1 MQTKEHLLYY
11 FLSKPLR
18 LHYSDRKFFNKLTI
32 IIKDTNTIT
41 TGQDKLFTRLIEKY
55 ESQLSKTNLTK
66 DQLLALPWKASV
78 VVTSNEYTSA
88 RVTLINNELVIRV
101 PMNNKFIKKFDDGL
115 KDNTFQWDKNKKAY
129 ISPMSTYALKIAYT
143 ILPKYFPEVR
153 YCKQLTTLIDKTNQY
168 SELIWEPTLVSI
180 NNSYYVVAINETLGT
195 YINNIKL
202 NNDPKT
208 LFALS
213 KLGIKISTDIISS
226 DIQKFASEFITEIDV
241 SQTIELVDWLKELEV
256 VQVLLGKGVHNA
268 FSKTKQLFLP
278 MLTTLDNSGIKCI
291 PVDSKFE
298 ITKDIRTPVLL
309 QYHGN
314 ENMKFCGSG
323 SLAKCVFIKNSNP
336 IEVQ

>member
-1 MQTKEHLLYY
+1 MQAKEHLLYY

-41 TGQDKLFTRLIEKY
+41 TGQDKLFSRLIDKY

-78 VVTSNEYTSA
+78 VETSSEYTSA

-101 PMNNKFIKKFDDGL
+101 PMNNKFITKFDDL

-129 ISPMSTYALKIAYT
+129 ISLMSTYALKIAYT
-143 ILPKYFPEVR
+143 ILPKYFPEIR
-153 YCKQLTTLIDKTNQY
+153 YCKQLTNLINKTVQY
-168 SELIWEPTLVSI
+168 SELIWEPTLVLI
-180 NNSYYVVAINETLGT
+180 NNSYYVVAINEALET
-195 YINNIKL
+195 YINNIEL

-213 KLGIKISTDIISS
+213 KLGIKISKNIISS
-226 DIQKFASEFITEIDV
+226 DLQKFASEFVTEIDV
-241 SQTIELVDWLKELEV
+241 SQTTELVDWLKELEV

-268 FSKTKQLFLP
+268 FSKIKQLFLP
-278 MLTTLDNSGIKCI
+278 MLATLSNNGITCI
-291 PVDSKFE
+291 PVDSNFE

>member
-1 MQTKEHLLYY
+1 MQAKEHLLYF
-11 FLSKPLR
+11 FLAKPLR
-18 LHYSDRKFFNKLTI
+18 LHYSDRKFFNKLTV

-41 TGQDKLFTRLIEKY
+41 TGQNKLFNKLVEKY
-55 ESQLSKTNLTK
+55 ENQLSKTNLTK
-66 DQLLALPWKASV
+66 DQLVALPWKASV
-78 VVTSNEYTSA
+78 IETSNEYTSA

-101 PMNNKFIKKFDDGL
+101 PMNNKFIKKFDNL

-129 ISPMSTYALKIAYT
+129 ISLMSTYALKIAYT
-143 ILPKYFPEVR
+143 ILPRYFPEVR
-153 YCKQLTTLIDKTNQY
+153 YCKQLTNLINKTVQY

-180 NNSYYVVAINETLGT
+180 NNNYYVVAINEVLGT

-213 KLGIKISTDIISS
+213 KLGIKISKDIISS
-226 DIQKFASEFITEIDV
+226 DIQKFASEFVTEIDV
-241 SQTIELVDWLKELEV
+241 SQTIELAEWLKELEV
-256 VQVLLGKGVHNA
+256 VQVLLGKGIHNA
-268 FSKTKQLFLP
+268 FFKTKQLFLP
-278 MLTTLDNSGIKCI
+278 MRTTLDNNSIKCI
-291 PVDSKFE
+291 PVDSTFE

-336 IEVQ
+336 IEVK

>member
-1 MQTKEHLLYY
+1 MQTKEHLLYF
-11 FLSKPLR
+11 FLSKSIR

-41 TGQDKLFTRLIEKY
+41 TGQDKLFSRLIDKY

-78 VVTSNEYTSA
+78 VETSNEYTSA
-88 RVTLINNELVIRV
+88 RVTLINNDIVIRV
-101 PMNNKFIKKFDDGL
+101 PMNNKFITKFDDL

-129 ISPMSTYALKIAYT
+129 ISLMSTYALKIAYT

-153 YCKQLTTLIDKTNQY
+153 YCKQLTNLINKTVQY
-168 SELIWEPTLVSI
+168 SELIWEPTLVLI
-180 NNSYYVVAINETLGT
+180 NNNYYVVAINEALGT
-195 YINNIKL
+195 YINNIEL

-213 KLGIKISTDIISS
+213 KLGIKISKDIISS
-226 DIQKFASEFITEIDV
+226 DLQKFASEFVTEIDV
-241 SQTIELVDWLKELEV
+241 SQTTELVDWLKELEV

-268 FSKTKQLFLP
+268 FSKIKQLFLP
-278 MLTTLDNSGIKCI
+278 MLTTLDNNGITCI
-291 PVDSKFE
+291 PVDSNFE

-314 ENMKFCGSG
+314 ENMKFCGNG

>member
-1 MQTKEHLLYY
+1 MQAKEHLLYY
-11 FLSKPLR
+11 FLSKPIR
-18 LHYSDRKFFNKLTI
+18 LHYSDRKFFNKLTL

-41 TGQDKLFTRLIEKY
+41 TGQDKLFTRLIDKY

-66 DQLLALPWKASV
+66 DQLLALPWRASIV
-78 VVTSNEYTSA
+78 ETSNEYTSA

-101 PMNNKFIKKFDDGL
+101 PMNNKFIKKFDNL

-129 ISPMSTYALKIAYT
+129 ISLMSTYALKIAYT

-153 YCKQLTTLIDKTNQY
+153 YCKQLTNLIIKTVQY

-180 NNSYYVVAINETLGT
+180 NNNYYVVASNEALGT
-195 YINNIKL
+195 YINNIEL

-208 LFALS
+208 LFAVS
-213 KLGIKISTDIISS
+213 KLGITISKDIISS
-226 DIQKFASEFITEIDV
+226 DIQKFASEFVTEIDV
-241 SQTIELVDWLKELEV
+241 GQTIELVGWLKELEV
-256 VQVLLGKGVHNA
+256 TQVLLGKGVHNA
-268 FSKTKQLFLP
+268 FSKQLFLP
-278 MLTTLDNSGIKCI
+278 MLATLDSNGIKCI
-291 PVDSKFE
+291 PVDSNFE
-298 ITKDIRTPVLL
+298 ITKDICTPVLL

>member
-1 MQTKEHLLYY
+1 MQAKEHLLYY
-11 FLSKPLR
+11 FLSKPIR
-18 LHYSDRKFFNKLTI
+18 LHYSDRKFFNKLTL

-41 TGQDKLFTRLIEKY
+41 TGQDKLFTRLIDKY

-66 DQLLALPWKASV
+66 DQLLALPWKASIV
-78 VVTSNEYTSA
+78 ETSNEYTSA

-101 PMNNKFIKKFDDGL
+101 PMNNKFIKKFDNL

-129 ISPMSTYALKIAYT
+129 ISLMSTYALKIAYT

-153 YCKQLTTLIDKTNQY
+153 YCKQLTNLIIKTVQY

-180 NNSYYVVAINETLGT
+180 NNNYYVVASNEALGT
-195 YINNIKL
+195 YINNIEL

-208 LFALS
+208 LFAVS
-213 KLGIKISTDIISS
+213 KLGITISKDIISS
-226 DIQKFASEFITEIDV
+226 DIQKFASEFVTEIDV
-241 SQTIELVDWLKELEV
+241 GQTIELVGWLKELEV
-256 VQVLLGKGVHNA
+256 TQVLLGKGVHNA
-268 FSKTKQLFLP
+268 FSKQLFLP
-278 MLTTLDNSGIKCI
+278 MLATLDNNGIKCI
-291 PVDSKFE
+291 PVDSNFE

>member
-1 MQTKEHLLYY
+1 
-11 FLSKPLR
+11 
-18 LHYSDRKFFNKLTI
+18 
-32 IIKDTNTIT
+32 
-41 TGQDKLFTRLIEKY
+41 
-55 ESQLSKTNLTK
+55 
-66 DQLLALPWKASV
+66 

-88 RVTLINNELVIRV
+88 RVTLNNNELVIRV
-101 PMNNKFIKKFDDGL
+101 PMNNKFITKFDDL

-129 ISPMSTYALKIAYT
+129 ISLMSTYALKIVYT

-153 YCKQLTTLIDKTNQY
+153 YCKQLTNLINKTVQY
-168 SELIWEPTLVSI
+168 SELIWEPTLVLI
-180 NNSYYVVAINETLGT
+180 NNNYYVVAINEALET
-195 YINNIKL
+195 YINNIEL

-213 KLGIKISTDIISS
+213 KLGIKISKDIISS
-226 DIQKFASEFITEIDV
+226 DIQKFASEFVTEIDV
-241 SQTIELVDWLKELEV
+241 GQTNELVDWLKELEV

-278 MLTTLDNSGIKCI
+278 MLTTLDNNGIKCI
-291 PVDSKFE
+291 PVDSNFE